1 MPEIAVPSPPLGHRR
16 GLDGVRALAVVL
28 VAGVHTHPR
37 IVPGGSIGVDVFFVL
52 SGFLITSLLLEELD
66 AHDRIFFGRFYA
78 RRALRLLPALFGLLA
93 VVMVWA
99 TFVASPDTRHK
110 AYMEVLAA
118 LSYTRNFTFWS
129 HVPGPLLGHTWS
141 LALEEQF
148 YLIWPLLLWLCVRPR
163 QGAMRVVMVFGAI
176 FIVFGMLRGAHF
188 QGPSLLFV
196 QRPEALLLGSGLAM
210 VRREHGAG
218 WTGVRVEAIARA
230 AVIGGAVGLVALGA
244 WNGADDMFS
253 VGYTAAALL
262 AAALVFGL
270 VVLDGRGPS
279 GWFTGRWTVEL
290 GRMSYGF
297 YLWHLPVL
305 RWVDDRLVGRSA
317 FVRIPLGLSVALLAT
332 IASYRL
338 IELPALRLKE
348 RFRAP
353 AAVPRPV
360 TPGRVA

>member
-1 MPEIAVPSPPLGHRR
+1 MPEIAVPSPPLGYRR
-16 GLDGVRALAVVL
+16 GLDGMRALAVLL

-66 AHDRIFFGRFYA
+66 THDRIFFGRFYA

-93 VVMVWA
+93 VVMIWA

-148 YLIWPLLLWLCVRPR
+148 YLVWPLLLWLCVRPR
-163 QGAMRVVMVFGAI
+163 QNARRLVMVFGVI
-176 FIVFGMLRGAHF
+176 FVVFGLLRAAHF
-188 QGPSLLFV
+188 QGPSLLLV
-196 QRPEALLLGSGLAM
+196 QRPEALLLGSGLAL
-210 VRREHGAG
+210 VRREHGHA
-218 WTGVRVEAIARA
+218 WTGGRVESLARA
-230 AVIGGAVGLVALGA
+230 AVVAGAVGLVALGA

-253 VGYTAAALL
+253 VGYTIAALL
-262 AAALVFGL
+262 SVALIFGL
-270 VVLDGRGPS
+270 VVLDGAGPS
-279 GWFTGRWTVEL
+279 RWFTGRWTVQF

-317 FVRIPLGLSVALLAT
+317 LVRIPIGLSVALLAT
-332 IASYRL
+332 VASYRL
-338 IELPALRLKE
+338 IELPALRLKA
-348 RFRAP
+348 RLRAP
-353 AAVPRPV
+353 TPAPNPV
-360 TPGRVA
+360 APGRVA